1 MGCRNSPTGKRGK
14 RPQEWEPR
22 SCPTSPTW
30 KRIQAWK
37 YLWSEMRQW
46 AIVLTPQL
54 FEGIVNRKQLL
65 YNSASALRSHQCSE
79 SPMCRKTILEL
90 EIRATRHCLVPMTI
104 LSGSHEATSRLF
116 WASFTLPWLR
126 LFSKDC
132 VFYFFWH
139 GASQE
144 LINPSSWKLSKI
156 QGFSIWITKS
166 LNIFFRFTIPNMSL
180 M

>member
-1 MGCRNSPTGKRGK
+1 
-14 RPQEWEPR
+14 
-22 SCPTSPTW
+22 
-30 KRIQAWK
+30 
-37 YLWSEMRQW
+37 MRQW
-46 AIVLTPQL
+46 AIVLTLQL

-116 WASFTLPWLR
+116 WASLTLPWLR

-144 LINPSSWKLSKI
+144 LIPAPESLVKFKDFLYELRRVWIYFSDLQYIQSPSIQNYTIKMIKKIKIYHKIWLVLKLFQFKI
-156 QGFSIWITKS
+156 LNYSI
-166 LNIFFRFTIPNMSL
+166 LF
-180 M
+180 